1 MTHDDVTY
9 LQELLV
15 LAEKDATTPGHIRLC
30 TVLSNLLTF
39 LERDAE
45 PDHRQPATTSRESV
59 DREEEPWPLK
69 LQPSMTTNF

>member
-45 PDHRQPATTSRESV
+45 PDPPPAKPQPSRES
-59 DREEEPWPLK
+59 RGLGRR
-69 LQPSMTTNF
+69 NRGR